1 MTDPTQNSETS
12 KFPDWLESLLADH
25 PDLPPV
31 VTFATGAPLL
41 IKLGLVGTIT
51 PDGLRYIAR
60 SDRDWPFGPG
70 RQHPY
75 LPVGNARGMST
86 REFLAFFAHGPA
98 RGGRGMNRS

>member
-12 KFPDWLESLLADH
+12 KFPDWLDRLLAERRDV
-25 PDLPPV
+25 PPV

-41 IKLGLVGTIT
+41 IELGLVGTIT

-60 SDRDWPFGPG
+60 SDPEWPFGPD

-86 REFLAFFAHGPA
+86 REFLAFFAQGPA